1 MKNYQLSILLMIG
14 LLLIPG
20 VIWAKT
26 AATPFSELSNHYEA
40 IRQALLIDSMEG
52 VTEHGQGIQ
61 DLTQVLIEDFDA
73 AKASIPEQDAETFRT
88 TLEEIQSAASG
99 LSSVDSL
106 TSAREVFFTLT
117 KPMARYRKLTGDQ
130 DTVIAYCPMAQ
141 RSWIQPE
148 GEIGNPYFGQE
159 MPKCGDVVEEG

>member
-1 MKNYQLSILLMIG
+1 MKNNQLSSLLVIV

-26 AATPFSELSNHYEA
+26 AATSFIELSNHYEA
-40 IRQALLIDSMEG
+40 IRQALLTDSMEG

-61 DLTQVLIEDFDA
+61 DLAQVLLEDFDA
-73 AKASIPEQDAETFRT
+73 AKASIPKQDAANFKT
-88 TLEEIQSAASG
+88 TLEEIQSAASD
-99 LSSVDSL
+99 LSSTDRL

-130 DTVIAYCPMAQ
+130 DSVIAYCPMAQ
-141 RSWIQPE
+141 KSWIQPE

-159 MPKCGDVVEEG
+159 MPKCGDVVEDS